1 MQIEKDKLYA
11 IIRLLVVISVIIIL
25 STLYFFKT
33 FAAIKMAGC
42 AAALIYSILAL
53 LLAGKIDRRM
63 YFYLTWLFDL
73 FLATLTIYATGGF
86 KSPFLLL
93 FLLLIL
99 SFSLGQSVASAL
111 LSATIISSIYLVF
124 FLTRGTPNDLPK
136 YFEMSNIP
144 FIIVTF
150 FSAALMGLWTS
161 SMSTDEE
168 ENKEETAVSP
178 TPSANP
184 DIKTDRTTQQMMW
197 QIPKTVDEAYVAMKR
212 LNEEKVKLA
221 EAFQIERQKNNTIRQ
236 IAHDV
241 ATQKDIHHLYEDVI
255 SKTRREISSQS
266 AFLMRF
272 DSGKLNV
279 KYYDGSLSEIT
290 MHVFESS
297 EVLYEVMSTG
307 NSIRLGIENIELM
320 ANSFAGTHEKIKNLL
335 CVPLKTLHDSKPF
348 GLMGLANYLMGGDFT
363 DEHEE
368 YLRLITIEAAIAMKN
383 IEYISDLEKSYD
395 EITLALARAIEAKD
409 DYTHDHVDRVREY
422 SEQLAIALGLPE
434 DEIKLIRKAATLHD
448 VGKISTPEHILRKEK
463 ALDDE
468 EWKKM
473 KDHAKASVRILKG
486 ISSLEKEV
494 LNLVMHHHERYDG
507 KGYPDGLKGENIP
520 VGARIIAVADTY
532 DAMTS
537 DRPYRK
543 GFPEEVALKKMREE
557 CMGTQFDAAILEAF
571 IKMMTKKI
579 IRKKK
584 DAEPDTFQLRKNVI
598 QDGTNPELRPRILDI
613 NLTKKGI
620 EP

>member
-1 MQIEKDKLYA
+1 MKMEREKLYA
-11 IIRLLVVISVIIIL
+11 IVRLLVILSTIIIL
-25 STLYFFKT
+25 FTLNFFKT
-33 FAAIKMAGC
+33 FVMIKTAGC
-42 AAALIYSILAL
+42 VTAIVYGVLALILSDR
-53 LLAGKIDRRM
+53 IDRRM
-63 YFYLTWLFDL
+63 YFYVTWLFDL

-86 KSPFLLL
+86 KSPFMLMLLL
-93 FLLLIL
+93 LVLT
-99 SFSLGQSVASAL
+99 FSLGSPIALAL
-111 LSATIISSIYLVF
+111 LGATIGSSIYLVF
-124 FLTRGTPNDLPK
+124 FLSRGTPNDLPK
-136 YFEMSNIP
+136 HFDAPNIP
-144 FIIVTF
+144 FIIVAF
-150 FSAALMGLWTS
+150 FSVALMGLWAS
-161 SMSTDEE
+161 SLSAEEEEEE
-168 ENKEETAVSP
+168 ENPAAHITTVR
-178 TPSANP
+178 P
-184 DIKTDRTTQQMMW
+184 DTMTDRASPQMW

-241 ATQKDIHHLYEDVI
+241 ATQKDIQHLYEDVI

-266 AFLMRF
+266 AFLMRYE
-272 DSGKLNV
+272 SGRLSV
-279 KYYDGSLSEIT
+279 QYYDGSLSEIT
-290 MHVFESS
+290 MKVFESS
-297 EVLYEVMSTG
+297 EVLYEVMATG
-307 NSIRLGIENIELM
+307 NSIRLGAGNMELM
-320 ANSFAGTHEKIKNLL
+320 ANAFAGTHEKIKNLL

-368 YLRLITIEAAIAMKN
+368 FLRLIAIEAAIAMKN

-395 EITLALARAIEAKD
+395 ETTLALARAIEAKD

-473 KDHAKASVRILKG
+473 KDHARASVRILKG
-486 ISSLEKEV
+486 ITSLEKEV

-571 IKMMTKKI
+571 IKMMMKKI
-579 IRKKK
+579 TRKKK
-584 DAEPDTFQLRKNVI
+584 EAEPDTFQLKKSVV
-598 QDGTNPELRPRILDI
+598 QDGVNPEIRPRVLDI
-613 NLTKKGI
+613 NLTKRGI

>member
-1 MQIEKDKLYA
+1 MKIEKEKLQA
-11 IIRLLVVISVIIIL
+11 LIRLLVVLSVIIVL
-25 STLYFFKT
+25 FTLNFFKS
-33 FAAIKMAGC
+33 FATIKMVGC
-42 AAALIYSILAL
+42 AAAFIYGVLAL
-53 LLAGKIDRRM
+53 VMAGKIDRRM
-63 YFYLTWLFDL
+63 HFYFTWLFDL
-73 FLATLTIYATGGF
+73 FLAILTIYATGGF

-93 FLLLIL
+93 FPLLIL
-99 SFSLGQSVASAL
+99 SFSMGQPIAHIL
-111 LSATIISSIYLVF
+111 LSATVISSVYIVF

-136 YFEMSNIP
+136 HFDAPNIP
-144 FIIVTF
+144 FIIVSF
-150 FSAALMGLWTS
+150 FAMAFMGLMAS
-161 SMSTDEE
+161 SLSPDEQEDAE
-168 ENKEETAVSP
+168 EVAEKNEPKAHPERKLEPGS
-178 TPSANP
+178 
-184 DIKTDRTTQQMMW
+184 QMW
-197 QIPKTVDEAYVAMKR
+197 QIPKTVDEAYMAMKR
-212 LNEEKVKLA
+212 LNEDKVKLA
-221 EAFQIERQKNNTIRQ
+221 ESFQTERQKNNTIRQ

-255 SKTRREISSQS
+255 TKTRREISSQS

-272 DSGKLNV
+272 ENGKLSV

-290 MHVFESS
+290 MKVFESS
-297 EVLYEVMSTG
+297 EVLYEMMATG
-307 NSIRLGIENIELM
+307 NSNRLGAGNIELM
-320 ANSFAGTHEKIKNLL
+320 ANAFAGTHEKIKNLL
-335 CVPLKTLHDSKPF
+335 CVPLKTLHDPKPF

-368 YLRLITIEAAIAMKN
+368 FLRLIAIEAAIAMKN
-383 IEYISDLEKSYD
+383 IEYISDLERSYD

-422 SEQLAIALGLPE
+422 SEQLAIALGLHE
-434 DEIKLIRKAATLHD
+434 EEIKLIRKAATLHD
-448 VGKISTPEHILRKEK
+448 VGKISTPESILRKEK

-473 KDHAKASVRILKG
+473 KDHAVASVRILKG

-557 CMGTQFDAAILEAF
+557 CMGTQFDANILEAF
-571 IKMMTKKI
+571 LKMMMKKI
-579 IRKKK
+579 TRKRK
-584 DAEPDTFQLRKNVI
+584 DAEPDTFQLRKSVVQENI
-598 QDGTNPELRPRILDI
+598 DPELRPRVLEI